1 MDMDVDMDV
10 PYNVSVFLTRRPVL
24 EREVVA
30 YISSPPAFTPNTD
43 NSAAPTLALRMD
55 VYANS
60 IIVFWGT
67 ADTT

>member
-30 YISSPPAFTPNTD
+30 YISSPAFTPNTD
-43 NSAAPTLALRMD
+43 NSAAPALVLRMD

-60 IIVFWGT
+60 IIAFWGT